1 METLLLLSL
10 NSTLGTVYSDPDDA
24 VDGTMDVPWY
34 IWLYGSDELELPID
48 LDLERRFV
56 GGLYSLSLDSC
67 R

>member
-1 METLLLLSL
+1 M
-10 NSTLGTVYSDPDDA
+10 YSDPDDA